1 MKKFTLLIA
10 SLFIAIGAMAQT
22 PVVCIDEIGA
32 APYKVSDEDAAKIF
46 ELNNL
51 TVVLD
56 VTTASSLSGRGAF
69 FCVAD
74 PAQPVPASFS
84 GTNTSYMACG
94 HNGSAI
100 AYIAAA
106 NSGQHFSS
114 GTIPAN
120 STIRIAYIFDKTNN
134 KFKSYIGN
142 TNTSWTLDRNFGDYE
157 IATPKMVKEDFENA
171 NIYIGGGMANNADH
185 ELGDATIHKVRIYDA
200 TLTIDEIKKL
210 DYIKEVSDFKNGEIY
225 TFVTE
230 RGWMGAK
237 EDNNNVIS
245 TAKTSHNLTG
255 SKDNV
260 NFQWTVYRS
269 ENGNYYLYNIGKD
282 MFMGVQASNNSS
294 VPFAVSPVG
303 KNLTFK
309 KSSSSEYPIM
319 FSTNNAAVVNHSTDK
334 GDGCIS
340 WTDGWG
346 TLNDAGSNHKVEAV
360 GKVTD
365 EVLAKIEKLV
375 AVREIEYFRFKG
387 YSGNYID
394 ASSIYNNATAKVG
407 QMSMKSDEDCNI
419 SGTIFYFDD
428 NAKFLN
434 YATGTYIRV
443 TREIG
448 DISNNDAN
456 TWTYYL
462 SDAEGKFKIYSSLGY
477 WLHDNSGNR
486 ADRCSQEGD
495 HGSTTHSWTL
505 EKIEALPV
513 TITDAQYA
521 TFYAPVEV
529 TVPEGVEAYYV
540 TADGVNST
548 YITLTKIDN
557 RIVPANTGVILYAE
571 AGTYNLEITSTGAAA
586 ITGNLLRGTAA
597 ATYVTEDA
605 YVLGV
610 VENEV
615 GLYGAEKNISTD
627 TTNDGTEEAPAVT
640 YEAWLNNS
648 HKAYLPAVAGSANV
662 ASYSF
667 RFGEGT
673 TGIDEITDNRVQS
686 TAIYDLTGRRVEN
699 ISAPGIY
706 IVGGRKVLVK

>member
-10 SLFIAIGAMAQT
+10 SLFFAIGAMAQT

-32 APYKVSDEDAAKIF
+32 APYKLSDEDAAKIF

-56 VTTASSLSGRGAF
+56 VTTASSLSDRGAF

-74 PAQPVPASFS
+74 PAQSVPASFS

-142 TNTSWTLDRNFGDYE
+142 TNTSWTLDRNFGTYE

-171 NIYIGGGMANNADH
+171 NIYIGGGMANNTAH

-260 NFQWTVYRS
+260 NFQWTVYKS

-309 KSSSSEYPIM
+309 KSSSTEYPIM

-387 YSGNYID
+387 HSGNYID
-394 ASSIYNNATAKVG
+394 ASSIYNSATAKVG
-407 QMSMKSDEDCNI
+407 QMSMKSDEDCNL

-486 ADRCSQEGD
+486 ADRCSVESD

-505 EKIEALPV
+505 EKIKALPV
-513 TITDAQYA
+513 TITNAQYA
-521 TFYAPVEV
+521 TFFAPVEV
-529 TVPEGVEAYYV
+529 TVPDGVEAYYV
-540 TADGVNST
+540 TADGVNGT
-548 YITLTKIDN
+548 YISLTKIDN
-557 RIVPANTGVILYAE
+557 GVVPANTGVILYAE
-571 AGTYNLEITSTGAAA
+571 EGAYDLEITSTGAAA

-597 ATYVTEDA
+597 ATYVTDDA
-605 YVLGV
+605 YILAKNANNEAYLGK
-610 VENEV
+610 
-615 GLYGAEKNISTD
+615 ATKNQS
-627 TTNDGTEEAPAVT
+627 NNS
-640 YEAWLNNS
+640 AWKNNS
-648 HKAYLPAVAGSANV
+648 HKAYLPASAV
-662 ASYSF
+662 PAAAQASNGF

-686 TAIYDLTGRRVEN
+686 TVIYDLTGRRVEA
-699 ISAPGIY
+699 ITAPGIY
-706 IVGGRKVLVK
+706 IVGGKKVLVK